1 MESQKI
7 DIPSTK
13 EKEKEKPKLPKIGTK
28 FMIEGQEYKVVY
40 INEGKNRFSAEPCEG
55 VY

>member
-1 MESQKI
+1 MEQEKI
-7 DIPSTK
+7 EIPPV
-13 EKEKEKPKLPKIGTK
+13 KEKEKPKLPKMGTK
-28 FMIEGQEYKVVY
+28 FMVEGQEYKVVY